1 MPNLDS
7 KYFCAAPWVH
17 VCQNVGGRL
26 KPCCRFYST
35 VDFIKNEKT
44 TIKDF
49 FFGEEMNNLRE
60 TMLSDQPHAGCTKC
74 YNEDASGKSSLR
86 QQLNEAYKDKLD
98 LDNPKIFYLE
108 VGLSNACNLKC
119 VTCASNYSTSWYEDD
134 LELKR
139 RNFYREDAKEKFVI
153 TDKEYLNIDV
163 SSIERV
169 KILGGEP
176 FMEPRNLELLELLD
190 QHGRIENMRLEIVTN
205 ATVMPNEKW
214 IGYLERLKDL
224 QLSISLDGIE
234 DTAEFVRH
242 GTNWSKLAKNT
253 LWWRDFCSQRKHN
266 FQFHFVIHAFNA
278 LNIQETVNWVES
290 NHGNTLLNF
299 DCLFGPKYLNV
310 SYLPQWYKDKII
322 EQAKY
327 IKRQNNRD
335 YVIKFINSNTY
346 DQENQQTMIKYLE
359 HLEHIRD
366 TPINSKYKENI
377 LKIQ

>member
-1 MPNLDS
+1 MPNQDS

-35 VDFIKNEKT
+35 IDFIKNEKT

-49 FFGEEMNNLRE
+49 FFGAEMNNLRE
-60 TMLSDQPHAGCTKC
+60 TMLADQPHPGCTKC
-74 YNEDASGKSSLR
+74 YNEDAAGKSSLR
-86 QQLNEAYKDKLD
+86 QQLNEAYGNKLD

-139 RNFYREDAKEKFVI
+139 RNFYRDDAKEKFVI
-153 TDKEYLNIDV
+153 TDKEYLNIDL

-205 ATVMPNEKW
+205 ATIPPNNSW
-214 IGYLERLKDL
+214 INYLERLKHL

-242 GTNWSKLAKNT
+242 GTEWQRLEKISK
-253 LWWRDFCSQRKHN
+253 WWRQFCNQHKYN
-266 FQFHFVIHAFNA
+266 FQFHFVIHAFNS
-278 LNIQETVNWVES
+278 LNIKDTIDWVEQ
-290 NHGNTLLNF
+290 NHDNALLNF

-310 SYLPQWYKDKII
+310 SYLPDWWKDQILD
-322 EQAKY
+322 QVQY
-327 IKRQNNRD
+327 IKRSANKE
-335 YVIKFINSNTY
+335 YVSKFIKSNSYDKENT
-346 DQENQQTMIKYLE
+346 ETMIKYLE

-366 TPINSKYKENI
+366 TAINSKYKDNI
-377 LKIQ
+377 NKLK